1 MAAASLNLKSMI
13 KISNFMTTHP
23 TYVSGKYGKIHF
35 ERVSEG
41 HVRVRQVK
49 LDGTTGYIDLAD
61 EDMGK
66 LAKGLF
72 ARHKQLHPEEY
83 QVKKRK
89 TSKLSITPGSTHMQ
103 ELKAKHEN
111 AYNKW
116 TVEEEVLLKRYH
128 SEGKT
133 NSEIG
138 KLLKRN
144 TGAVESR
151 LRKLGLTANTVK
163 QADSPNSSPENVD
176 PSKA

>member
-1 MAAASLNLKSMI
+1 MTKFMATQPI
-13 KISNFMTTHP
+13 
-23 TYVSGKYGKIHF
+23 YVSSKYGKIYF
-35 ERVSEG
+35 DRVSEG
-41 HVRVRQVK
+41 LVRVRQVK
-49 LDGTTGYIDLAD
+49 PNGTTGYIDLAD

-72 ARHKQLHPEEY
+72 ARHKQLHPEAY
-83 QVKKRK
+83 QVKKQK

-116 TVEEEVLLKRYH
+116 TAEEEVLLKRYH

-144 TGAVESR
+144 TGAVKSR
-151 LRKLGLTANTVK
+151 LRKLGLVANRGK
-163 QADSPNSSPENVD
+163 QVDSTDGNPENVD
-176 PSKA
+176 SSKP

>member
-13 KISNFMTTHP
+13 KMIKFMSTQP
-23 TYVSGKYGKIHF
+23 IYVSGKYGKIYF
-35 ERVSEG
+35 DRVSEDR
-41 HVRVRQVK
+41 VRVRQIK
-49 LDGTTGYIDLAD
+49 NDGTIGYIDLAD
-61 EDMGK
+61 EDMEK

-72 ARHKQLHPEEY
+72 ARHKQLHPEAY

-89 TSKLSITPGSTHMQ
+89 TSKPTVTPGSTHMQ

-116 TVEEEVLLKRYH
+116 TAEEEVLLKKYH

-138 KLLKRN
+138 ELLKRN

-151 LRKLGLTANTVK
+151 LRKLGLAANTWK
-163 QADSPNSSPENVD
+163 QAESPNSSLENVD
-176 PSKA
+176 SSKP

>member
-1 MAAASLNLKSMI
+1 MATQPI
-13 KISNFMTTHP
+13 
-23 TYVSGKYGKIHF
+23 YVSSKYGKIYF
-35 ERVSEG
+35 DRVSDDW
-41 HVRVRQVK
+41 VSVRQVK
-49 LDGTTGYIDLAD
+49 PDGTTGYIYLAD
-61 EDMGK
+61 EDMEK

-72 ARHKQLHPEEY
+72 ARHKQLHPEAY
-83 QVKKRK
+83 QVKKQK

-116 TVEEEVLLKRYH
+116 TAEEEH

-151 LRKLGLTANTVK
+151 LRKLGLAANTGK
-163 QADSPNSSPENVD
+163 QEASTNGNPKNVD
-176 PSKA
+176 SSKP